1 LAIVACSTPPGVS
14 GIAVVR
20 VSGRDAIKNVSTFIK
35 NCPFNEKTPLSKV
48 CFLVDK
54 DGEAFDEAVVTT
66 YVGPNSYTGENL
78 VEISCHGN
86 PKIVSKILDLAVDA
100 GSRLAEA
107 GEFTKTAFLNGK
119 LDLSEAESVASIIH
133 SLSLTGI
140 KAGVKNLKGGLSK
153 EIGSIKSSLVSVV
166 ANFEFNLDIS
176 EEDLQPN
183 LLKSSEKTILE
194 IIKKLE
200 RCVLDFTETKMFQSG
215 ASVVIL
221 GPPNA
226 GKSTLFNFLVNKN
239 QSIVTSAEGTTR
251 DVVEKNINING
262 LPILLK
268 DTAGIRESNDSVEKI
283 GVERSFMEAKDADL
297 ILILNNS
304 GFSFNNANNV
314 KHVHIFN
321 KSDLKKPDSKYDISI
336 SAKTGNNINKLK
348 EIIYNSL
355 VSNKNQADTL
365 LISKRQCSAVKGA
378 LKHMKDARSLLLSG
392 DSIELLVEDINRSI
406 SFLDSITSKTTKD
419 DVLDAVF
426 SSFCVGK

>member
-20 VSGRDAIKNVSTFIK
+20 ISGEDAIKNVSTFVK
-35 NCPFNEKTPLSKV
+35 DSPFNETCPVSKV

-54 DGEAFDEAVVTT
+54 DGEVFDEAIVTS

-86 PKIVSKILDLAVDA
+86 PKIVSKIIDLSVDA

-107 GEFTKTAFLNGK
+107 GEFTKTAFLNDK

-133 SLSLTGI
+133 SLSL
-140 KAGVKNLKGGLSK
+140 AGVKAGIKNLRGGLSK
-153 EIGSIKSSLVSVV
+153 EIFSIKSSLVSIV
-166 ANFEFNLDIS
+166 ANLEFNLDIS

-183 LLKSSEKTILE
+183 LLKNSEKAILE
-194 IIKKLE
+194 IIKKLDACILSFE
-200 RCVLDFTETKMFQSG
+200 ETKMFQSG

-226 GKSTLFNFLVNKN
+226 GKSTLFNYFVNKD
-239 QSIVTSAEGTTR
+239 QSIVTDVEGTTR
-251 DVVEKNINING
+251 DVIERNINING
-262 LPILLK
+262 LPVLLK
-268 DTAGIRESNDSVEKI
+268 DTAGIRESGDEVEKI
-283 GVERSFMEAKDADL
+283 GVERSFVEAKDADL
-297 ILILNNS
+297 TIILNDRS
-304 GFSFNNANNV
+304 LSFEGI
-314 KHVHIFN
+314 KHLHVFN
-321 KSDLKKPDSKYDISI
+321 KSDIKDPDKKYDISI
-336 SAKTGNNINKLK
+336 SAKTGKNVKELK
-348 EIIYNSL
+348 EVIYNRL
-355 VSNKNQADTL
+355 VSDKTKTDTL
-365 LISKRQCSAVKGA
+365 LTSKRQYNAIKSA
-378 LKHMKDARSLLLSG
+378 LKNIKDAYSLLVAE

-406 SFLDSITSKTTKD
+406 NFLDSITKKTTKD

>member
-20 VSGRDAIKNVSTFIK
+20 ISGEDAIKNVSTFVK
-35 NCPFNEKTPLSKV
+35 DSPLNKTRPVSKV
-48 CFLVDK
+48 CFLVDR
-54 DGEAFDEAVVTT
+54 DGEIFDEVIITS
-66 YVGPNSYTGENL
+66 YIGPNSYTGENL

-86 PKIVSKILDLAVDA
+86 PKIVSKIIDLSVEA

-119 LDLSEAESVASIIH
+119 LDLSEAEAVASVIH
-133 SLSLTGI
+133 SLSL
-140 KAGVKNLKGGLSK
+140 AGVKAGIKNLRGGLSK
-153 EIGSIKSSLVSVV
+153 EIYSIKSSLISIV
-166 ANFEFNLDIS
+166 ANLEFNLDIS

-183 LLKSSEKTILE
+183 LLKNSEKTILE
-194 IIKKLE
+194 TIKKLDVCILSFE
-200 RCVLDFTETKMFQSG
+200 ETKMFQSG

-226 GKSTLFNFLVNKN
+226 GKSTLFNYLVNKD
-239 QSIVTSAEGTTR
+239 QSIVTDIEGTTR
-251 DVVEKNINING
+251 DVIEKNINING

-268 DTAGIRESNDSVEKI
+268 DTAGIRESGDDVEKI
-283 GVERSFMEAKDADL
+283 GVERSFVEAKDADL
-297 ILILNNS
+297 TIILNDR
-304 GFSFNNANNV
+304 GLSFESV
-314 KHVHIFN
+314 KHIHVFN
-321 KSDLKKPDSKYDISI
+321 KSDIKSPNKKYDISV
-336 SAKTGNNINKLK
+336 SAKTGKNVKKLK

-355 VSNKNQADTL
+355 ISDKTKTDTL
-365 LISKRQCSAVKGA
+365 LTSKRQYNAIKSA
-378 LKHMKDARSLLLSG
+378 LKHIKDAYSLLVAE

-406 SFLDSITSKTTKD
+406 GFLDSITKKTTKD